1 MAAPAPP
8 SGALLESLSQ
18 PPARAAIASQR
29 IYFVMTDRYRNG
41 DPSNDTG
48 GLGGGPSTHGFDPA
62 DIGFFHGG
70 DLEGL
75 TGDCTNTH
83 DGLARL
89 KNLGFTGIWVTPPVG
104 QLAVQGDSAAYHG
117 YWGINFDRV
126 DRHLGSDQDFG
137 NFVDCAHSLGMKVYM
152 DVVVNH
158 TANVIGLTPGGSF
171 VPPSQKPYRTC
182 KGKKFNPALYVTK
195 TFPCMKAS
203 NMPYTPFLA
212 ANEKHLKTPDWLNTM
227 TYYHNRGDIDFGS
240 ASPIELEQGDFF
252 GLDDLFTEQPK
263 VMQGLA
269 DVYSEWVRKYKLDG
283 FRVDTAKHVNAAFF
297 RLWAPRVLAAARA
310 AGVNDFEIFGE
321 VTINDAIELS
331 SFVRD
336 RGLPNV
342 LDFPFQA
349 VAAGFAA
356 GRTAPTALVDRIQD
370 DDYFRYTPNVM
381 PTPVT
386 FLGNHDMGRAAFQV
400 LGHGA
405 SEEQLLPRLLLGYDV
420 LYLLRGAP
428 TVYYGDE
435 VGMIGTGG
443 DKEARQDMFPTQV
456 DEWKTEPRVGSPPIG
471 SGSSFDVTDNPIE
484 LRLKELGALKDAHP
498 ALSTGAMIVRRAQ
511 SGVLVVS
518 RIDWAAKREY
528 VVALNSGAAA
538 AAVSVQTA
546 TPSSTWTGLAGTVG
560 PVSSGADGIL
570 PFSVSCHGR
579 IGVRGGRPYPAVRPR
594 GADVEGGQGRL
605 QLALAGVR
613 DRSGGR
619 RRPSPCRSRSSA
631 SRRPAGSCSR
641 PTTLRRS
648 AASSTARSS
657 RRSRRS
663 ISSRSRAR
671 STARPP
677 SRRSSAW
684 CRGRVSPS
692 GAAPRALA
700 LVAFG
705 QRVEERLSTA
715 HAGAAVEDLS
725 QPLRPDS
732 RLAGRG
738 ERARHLGLHVPV
750 VLELPAGIEPFRRAG
765 LAVGIDL
772 ERAPADVER
781 DRIDRPAGAD
791 PRSGEGGLLRHGRR
805 RM

>member
-1 MAAPAPP
+1 
-8 SGALLESLSQ
+8 
-18 PPARAAIASQR
+18 
-29 IYFVMTDRYRNG
+29 
-41 DPSNDTG
+41 
-48 GLGGGPSTHGFDPA
+48 
-62 DIGFFHGG
+62 
-70 DLEGL
+70 
-75 TGDCTNTH
+75 
-83 DGLARL
+83 
-89 KNLGFTGIWVTPPVG
+89 
-104 QLAVQGDSAAYHG
+104 
-117 YWGINFDRV
+117 
-126 DRHLGSDQDFG
+126 
-137 NFVDCAHSLGMKVYM
+137 
-152 DVVVNH
+152 
-158 TANVIGLTPGGSF
+158 
-171 VPPSQKPYRTC
+171 
-182 KGKKFNPALYVTK
+182 
-195 TFPCMKAS
+195 
-203 NMPYTPFLA
+203 
-212 ANEKHLKTPDWLNTM
+212 M

-356 GRTAPTALVDRIQD
+356 GRTAPTALADRIQD

-386 FLGNHDMGRAAFQV
+386 FLGNHDMGRAAFQL

-471 SGSSFDVTDNPIE
+471 NGSSFDVTDNPIE

-528 VVALNSGAAA
+528 VVALNSG
-538 AAVSVQTA
+538 
-546 TPSSTWTGLAGTVG
+546 G
-560 PVSSGADGIL
+560 
-570 PFSVSCHGR
+570 
-579 IGVRGGRPYPAVRPR
+579 GGRPGLRTRPLRRRARGPGWQGRWGPSRAARAASCSSRVPAMGAAVYEADVQHPRRPR
-594 GADVEGGQGRL
+594 RATPTLKVAKD
-605 QLALAGVR
+605 
-613 DRSGGR
+613 DF
-619 RRPSPCRSRSSA
+619 SSLWRA
-631 SRRPAGSCSR
+631 SATVPAGSPPVTVSFAIKR
-641 PTTLRRS
+641 KPS
-648 AASSTARSS
+648 AAWQLLAADDSPPFRGFLDRKKFAKKQKVYLVAIARSLDGQ
-657 RRSRRS
+657 
-663 ISSRSRAR
+663 
-671 STARPP
+671 TAVSKVVGLVPRP
-677 SRRSSAW
+677 R
-684 CRGRVSPS
+684 
-692 GAAPRALA
+692 
-700 LVAFG
+700 
-705 QRVEERLSTA
+705 
-715 HAGAAVEDLS
+715 
-725 QPLRPDS
+725 
-732 RLAGRG
+732 
-738 ERARHLGLHVPV
+738 
-750 VLELPAGIEPFRRAG
+750 
-765 LAVGIDL
+765 
-772 ERAPADVER
+772 
-781 DRIDRPAGAD
+781 
-791 PRSGEGGLLRHGRR
+791 
-805 RM
+805 

>member
-41 DPSNDTG
+41 DQSNDTG
-48 GLGGGPSTHGFDPA
+48 GLGSGPSTNGFDPA
-62 DIGFFHGG
+62 DVGFFHGG
-70 DLEGL
+70 DFKGL
-75 TGDCTNTH
+75 TGDCTSTH

-126 DRHLGSDQDFG
+126 DPHLGSEQDFG
-137 NFVDCAHSLGMKVYM
+137 NFVACAHSLGMKVYM
-152 DVVVNH
+152 DIVVNH
-158 TANVIGLTPGGSF
+158 TANVIGLSPGGPF
-171 VPPSQKPYRTC
+171 IPPSQKPYRTC
-182 KGKKFNPALYVTK
+182 KGTKFNPALYVTK

-212 ANEKHLKTPDWLNTM
+212 ANEKHLKTPDWLNTV

-269 DVYSEWVRKYKLDG
+269 DVFSEWIRKYKLDG

-386 FLGNHDMGRAAFQV
+386 FLGNHDMGRAAFQL

-456 DEWKTEPRVGSPPIG
+456 DEWKTQPRVGSPPIG
-471 SGSSFDVTDNPIE
+471 NGSSFDVTDNPIE
-484 LRLKELGALKDAHP
+484 LRLKKLGALKDAHP

-511 SGVLVVS
+511 TGVLVVS

-528 VVALNSGAAA
+528 VVAFNSGTAIAH
-538 AAVSVQTA
+538 VSVQTA
-546 TPSSTWTGLAGTVG
+546 TPGSWSFLLGGGVIGVSASGSLSFDVPALGTVVLKG
-560 PVSSGADGIL
+560 ETQVFSTQPTAPTLKVAKDDFSTLWRAAATVPGNAPVTISFAIKRKPSAGWQLLAADDSP
-570 PFSVSCHGR
+570 PFRGFLDRKKFAKKQKVYLVAIARTLDGQTAVSKVVGL
-579 IGVRGGRPYPAVRPR
+579 VPRPR
-594 GADVEGGQGRL
+594 
-605 QLALAGVR
+605 
-613 DRSGGR
+613 
-619 RRPSPCRSRSSA
+619 
-631 SRRPAGSCSR
+631 
-641 PTTLRRS
+641 
-648 AASSTARSS
+648 
-657 RRSRRS
+657 
-663 ISSRSRAR
+663 
-671 STARPP
+671 
-677 SRRSSAW
+677 
-684 CRGRVSPS
+684 
-692 GAAPRALA
+692 
-700 LVAFG
+700 
-705 QRVEERLSTA
+705 
-715 HAGAAVEDLS
+715 
-725 QPLRPDS
+725 
-732 RLAGRG
+732 
-738 ERARHLGLHVPV
+738 
-750 VLELPAGIEPFRRAG
+750 
-765 LAVGIDL
+765 
-772 ERAPADVER
+772 
-781 DRIDRPAGAD
+781 
-791 PRSGEGGLLRHGRR
+791 
-805 RM
+805 

>member
-1 MAAPAPP
+1 MRRCASLLLFLGVALAALAGSSSGGSVAAPAPP

-48 GLGGGPSTHGFDPA
+48 GLGGGPSTNGFDPA

-70 DLEGL
+70 DFKGL
-75 TGDCTNTH
+75 TGECTNTH

-126 DRHLGSDQDFG
+126 DAHLGSDQDFG

-158 TANVIGLTPGGSF
+158 TANVIGLSPGGSF
-171 VPPSQKPYRTC
+171 IPPSQKPYRNC

-203 NMPYTPFLA
+203 NMPYTPFLG
-212 ANEKHLKTPDWLNTM
+212 ANEKHLKTPDWLNTL

-269 DVYSEWVRKYKLDG
+269 DVFSEWIRKYKLDG

-297 RLWAPRVLAAARA
+297 RLWAPKILAAARA

-331 SFVRD
+331 SYVRD

-386 FLGNHDMGRAAFQV
+386 FLGNHDMGRAAFQL

-456 DEWKTEPRVGSPPIG
+456 DEWKTQPRVGSPPIG
-471 SGSSFDVTDNPIE
+471 NGSSFDVTDNPIE

-518 RIDWAAKREY
+518 RIDWEAKREY
-528 VVALNSGAAA
+528 IVALNSGAAA
-538 AAVSVQTA
+538 AQVSVPTA
-546 TPSSTWTGLAGTVG
+546 TPSSTWTGT
-560 PVSSGADGIL
+560 
-570 PFSVSCHGR
+570 R
-579 IGVRGGRPYPAVRPR
+579 RNGRPC
-594 GADVEGGQGRL
+594 VER
-605 QLALAGVR
+605 
-613 DRSGGR
+613 R
-619 RRPSPCRSRSSA
+619 RRPTGVLVPAMGASVYEADVRIPPSGPVTPTLKVAKDDFSSLWRASRDRPGQRARSPSRSRSSA
-631 SRRPAGSCSR
+631 SPRPTGSCSR
-641 PTTLRRS
+641 PTTLPRS

-671 STARPP
+671 STGRRRY
-677 SRRSSAW
+677 RRSSGS
-684 CRGRVSPS
+684 CRGRAS
-692 GAAPRALA
+692 GAAPRAPS
-700 LVAFG
+700 G
-705 QRVEERLSTA
+705 R
-715 HAGAAVEDLS
+715 
-725 QPLRPDS
+725 RP
-732 RLAGRG
+732 RPAGRG
-738 ERARHLGLHVPV
+738 ASSL
-750 VLELPAGIEPFRRAG
+750 RRC
-765 LAVGIDL
+765 
-772 ERAPADVER
+772 
-781 DRIDRPAGAD
+781 RP
-791 PRSGEGGLLRHGRR
+791 GG
-805 RM
+805 

>member
-1 MAAPAPP
+1 MRRGSSCTSTCRSRSTSPTCTCSTRRVVRRCASLVALLGVALAALAGSSGGGVAAPAPP

-18 PPARAAIASQR
+18 PPTRAAIASQR

-48 GLGGGPSTHGFDPA
+48 GLGGGKSTNGFDPS
-62 DIGFFHGG
+62 DIGFSHGG
-70 DLEGL
+70 DLKGL

-126 DRHLGSDQDFG
+126 DAHLGSDQDFG
-137 NFVDCAHSLGMKVYM
+137 SFVDCAHSLGMKVYM
-152 DVVVNH
+152 DIVVNH
-158 TANVIGLTPGGSF
+158 TANVIGLSPGGSF
-171 VPPSQKPYRTC
+171 ISPSQKPYRTC

-203 NMPYTPFLA
+203 NMPYAPFLA
-212 ANEKHLKTPDWLNTM
+212 ANEKHLKTPDWLNTV
-227 TYYHNRGDIDFGS
+227 TSYHNRGDIDFGS

-269 DVYSEWVRKYKLDG
+269 DVFSEWIRKYKLDG

-297 RLWAPRVLAAARA
+297 RLWAPRVLAAARV

-386 FLGNHDMGRAAFQV
+386 FLGNHDMGRAAFQL

-405 SEEQLLPRLLLGYDV
+405 PEEMLLPRLLLGYDV

-428 TVYYGDE
+428 VVYYGDE

-456 DEWKTEPRVGSPPIG
+456 DEWKTQARVGSPPIG
-471 SGSSFDVTDNPIE
+471 AGSSFDDTDNPIE
-484 LRLKELGALKDAHP
+484 LRLDELGALKDAHP
-498 ALSTGAMIVRRAQ
+498 ALSTGATIVRRAA
-511 SGVLVVS
+511 GNVLVVS

-528 VVALNSGAAA
+528 VVGFNSGTNFAH
-538 AAVSVQTA
+538 VSVQTA
-546 TPSSTWTGLAGTVG
+546 TTLTWSFLLGSGMIGGSTTGALTFDIPPLGTVVLKG
-560 PVSSGADGIL
+560 ETDIPASTPSKPALKVGKDDLSPLWRAASTVAGNAPVSVAFAMKRKPSAAWQLLAADDSPPFRAFLDRKKFAKKQKVYLVAIARSLSGQT
-570 PFSVSCHGR
+570 SVSKVVGL
-579 IGVRGGRPYPAVRPR
+579 VPRPK
-594 GADVEGGQGRL
+594 
-605 QLALAGVR
+605 
-613 DRSGGR
+613 
-619 RRPSPCRSRSSA
+619 
-631 SRRPAGSCSR
+631 
-641 PTTLRRS
+641 
-648 AASSTARSS
+648 
-657 RRSRRS
+657 
-663 ISSRSRAR
+663 
-671 STARPP
+671 
-677 SRRSSAW
+677 
-684 CRGRVSPS
+684 
-692 GAAPRALA
+692 
-700 LVAFG
+700 
-705 QRVEERLSTA
+705 
-715 HAGAAVEDLS
+715 
-725 QPLRPDS
+725 
-732 RLAGRG
+732 
-738 ERARHLGLHVPV
+738 
-750 VLELPAGIEPFRRAG
+750 
-765 LAVGIDL
+765 
-772 ERAPADVER
+772 
-781 DRIDRPAGAD
+781 
-791 PRSGEGGLLRHGRR
+791 
-805 RM
+805 